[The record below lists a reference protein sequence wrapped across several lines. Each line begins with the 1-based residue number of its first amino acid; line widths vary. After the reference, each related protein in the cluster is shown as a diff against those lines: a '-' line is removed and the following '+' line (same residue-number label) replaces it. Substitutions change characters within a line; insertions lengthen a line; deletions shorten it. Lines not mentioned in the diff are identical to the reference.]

1 MARQR
6 LVEEF
11 GLGDNPDVLYSFA
24 DALYTNFRWADCFV
38 ITTRCVTIY
47 PARSPAMTRWDLE
60 FWD

>member
-38 ITTRCVTIY
+38 ITTRCV
-47 PARSPAMTRWDLE
+47 PSVPLE
-60 FWD
+60 VPR